1 MSRRREVCLKLT
13 EKDMG
18 KVVTHPRNPSS
29 ITRAGRGGTEMN
41 KEAVAQTD
49 NRMMAPPKPV
59 SPRVKL
65 ASVPAMTR
73 TRTEFQEVEVV
84 VDMVDMVMEGVDMVM
99 EGVVV
104 DIGGCENEKGGG
116 GNRRRDIRMPPSLP
130 PLISGVFLRR
140 WENQPPT
147 GDPHAHPTSFPSHAP
162 DISCEVDYCD
172 YGSSSWWWW
181 WYCCWRL

>member
-41 KEAVAQTD
+41 KEDVAQTD
-49 NRMMAPPKPV
+49 NRMTAPPNPV

-73 TRTEFQEVEVV
+73 TRTSFHSTEWNKEVMVGV
-84 VDMVDMVMEGVDMVM
+84 AVDMRMEGV
-99 EGVVV
+99 
-104 DIGGCENEKGGG
+104 GGG
-116 GNRRRDIRMPPSLP
+116 EGR
-130 PLISGVFLRR
+130 
-140 WENQPPT
+140 
-147 GDPHAHPTSFPSHAP
+147 
-162 DISCEVDYCD
+162 
-172 YGSSSWWWW
+172 
-181 WYCCWRL
+181 

>member
-29 ITRAGRGGTEMN
+29 ITRAGRGGTTEN

-65 ASVPAMTR
+65 LEKEAMTR
-73 TRTEFQEVEVV
+73 MRTSEFQENNEEWFKKDVMV
-84 VDMVDMVMEGVDMVM
+84 VDMRMMGMEGMD
-99 EGVVV
+99 
-104 DIGGCENEKGGG
+104 
-116 GNRRRDIRMPPSLP
+116 
-130 PLISGVFLRR
+130 
-140 WENQPPT
+140 
-147 GDPHAHPTSFPSHAP
+147 
-162 DISCEVDYCD
+162 
-172 YGSSSWWWW
+172 
-181 WYCCWRL
+181 